1 MIHAITF
8 TDPVTGISWNTRDDW
23 GLALTTQPT
32 FQTPPTKTKYL
43 DLPGGN
49 GVIDLTTA
57 ITGYPV
63 YGDRTGSFTFVAP
76 VKQAQWQPLLSE
88 IAEALHGQAVRII
101 LDDDPGWYYEGRVS
115 LNIDA
120 CERQYATVVINY
132 DVGPFK
138 WAITATN
145 EPWLWDPFS
154 FVDGVIG
161 NGTFAASFSASASVT
176 DTAAELA
183 YTAEATGDAFFFP
196 SFTVTGDSD
205 VILTIKAGDEVRAT
219 VTLAH
224 GETASVPRL
233 ALTEGRWLYKLEL
246 VQVWVAT
253 ASGTATLG
261 IAASVNIQNA
271 DVYSHI
277 EVGTTAVPLT
287 YTAAETGNAPQ
298 KVAFSATG
306 SAVTITATTTDAS
319 PFSVTQTVTNGT
331 VTVDGL
337 VLYRGGWLLMG
348 RPATVSAA
356 TASGTAT
363 LGLVFRAG
371 RL

>member
-1 MIHAITF
+1 MVHSITF
-8 TDPVTGISWNTRDDW
+8 VADGVSINSLRDW

-76 VKQAQWQPLLSE
+76 VPQAQWQPLLSE

-101 LDDDPGWYYEGRVS
+101 LDDEPDWYYEGRVA
-115 LNIDA
+115 LDIDA

-132 DVGPFK
+132 DVGPYK
-138 WAITATN
+138 WAQQATN

-154 FVDGVIG
+154 FETGVIG
-161 NGTFAASFSASASVT
+161 NGVFEASFSASASVT

-183 YTAEATGDAFFFP
+183 YTAQQTGDAFFFP
-196 SFTVTGDSD
+196 SFTVTGDND
-205 VILTIKAGDEVRAT
+205 VTLEIKAGDEVRAT

-233 ALTEGRWLYKLEL
+233 ALTEGRWLYKLEP
-246 VQVWVAT
+246 VQVFAYT
-253 ASGTATLG
+253 ASGTATLAV
-261 IAASVNIQNA
+261 AASVSYQGA
-271 DVYSHI
+271 DVFSHI
-277 EVGTTAVPLT
+277 EVGTTAVPL
-287 YTAAETGNAPQ
+287 
-298 KVAFSATG
+298 AFSAMETG
-306 SAVTITATTTDAS
+306 QAPQQVEFAATGTLTITATTTGAS
-319 PFSVTQTVTNGT
+319 AITVTQTITNGT
-331 VTVDGL
+331 ATVDGL
-337 VLYRGGWLLMG
+337 VMYKGGWLLNG

-356 TASGTAT
+356 TSSGTAT
-363 LGLVFRAG
+363 LGLVFRQG